1 MCKIG
6 KRTNNRGEVVKSFYS
21 ISTTHIFC
29 FRAARCCCHG
39 ERKEGRDWECFH
51 FTTIMIIAQRDL
63 SIYLPT
69 LKKYHIA
76 LLIGGIQQRRRV
88 QKIMR
93 NVCRTK
99 VLCNTN
105 RYSAFLT
112 SFSGNPQIADGL
124 CANPEKTDNIV
135 IQQTSRHI
143 RRKKCW
149 IFRTLL
155 PKRNQVSIA
164 PNRKDMW
171 VINEFSTNILN
182 YQRNHLY
189 AK

>member
-1 MCKIG
+1 MFPFHNYYDYCSTWSEYLL
-6 KRTNNRGEVVKSFYS
+6 TNF
-21 ISTTHIFC
+21 
-29 FRAARCCCHG
+29 
-39 ERKEGRDWECFH
+39 
-51 FTTIMIIAQRDL
+51 
-63 SIYLPT
+63 
-69 LKKYHIA
+69 KKYHIA
-76 LLIGGIQQRRRV
+76 LLKGGIQQRRRV

-189 AK
+189 AKWWSSKNPGYYLPSRVIDSWHGLESRVDHVKHSGPIYDSRQ